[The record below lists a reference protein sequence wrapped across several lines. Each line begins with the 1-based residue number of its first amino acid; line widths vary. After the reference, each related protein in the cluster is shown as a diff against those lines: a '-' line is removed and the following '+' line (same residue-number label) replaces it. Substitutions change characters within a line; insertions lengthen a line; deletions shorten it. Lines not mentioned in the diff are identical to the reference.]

1 MEKCPHNLR
10 LWKDIL
16 FINYLRRCTPG
27 AFYRTTKLKGW
38 LVIDLGSY
46 RSVIFIR
53 PFHFKNKLDQTWKKA
68 WENLLNG
75 IASSTGP
82 ACSPK
87 LTDDLLNFLF
97 CGKGDQCSLK
107 YGWGEDL
114 AARNIQRGRDHGLPG
129 KIKKYFRYSFY
140 SKPF

>member
-1 MEKCPHNLR
+1 MCP
-10 LWKDIL
+10 
-16 FINYLRRCTPG
+16 C
-27 AFYRTTKLKGW
+27 
-38 LVIDLGSY
+38 LVGDQGSY
-46 RSVIFIR
+46 LSFIFSR

-75 IASSTGP
+75 IASSMGN

-87 LTDDLLNFLF
+87 FTDDMLNFLF

-129 KIKKYFRYSFY
+129 MIKNVLDIVFTAKHFEMI
-140 SKPF
+140 KCAPN